1 MPVAAGVIGDERV
14 RALLAARD
22 VAAERRRAAALD
34 RRHHLELAEA
44 HMAGIGL
51 TPCRSMAAEN
61 IRDLQPWT
69 RHALCASGGRFVLGF
84 VLLGRQR
91 RQAVER
97 AHDLADRV

>member
-1 MPVAAGVIGDERV
+1 
-14 RALLAARD
+14 
-22 VAAERRRAAALD
+22 
-34 RRHHLELAEA
+34 
-44 HMAGIGL
+44 MAGIGL

-97 AHDLADRV
+97 AHDLADRVGGNAGVERRRFEPMARWP